1 MATKIK
7 LIADDAINAT
17 HLDSSASPQFTNLTL
32 TGNLTVQ
39 GTTTTLDTTNLQVT
53 DKNIVLN
60 YGTGDTSS
68 GVDGA
73 GITIQD
79 AVNSSTDATIS
90 WVASSDEFAF
100 SHPAS
105 IVNTVGGDTVL
116 NLTGSYGSG
125 NNVAFLGFARVG
137 GAVAGDIR
145 YTDATTDME
154 IGTSTAHKFSLKTS
168 NTKRLTV
175 DSAGK
180 VGIGIVAPTTALHV
194 SSGDGSAELILQRT
208 GAQASIWG
216 LKPYNADFYIRE
228 NGTDRITVKAG
239 GNVGIGTTDPGTK
252 LDIEGGSGGVSV
264 RVKGDVGGG
273 AYYYGYMFDGTNVR
287 GTTQTNIFYSG
298 SAIAAS
304 TTVAEYAGLRIDAPN
319 VSASGAVVTNNYAIY
334 SSGTAQK
341 SYFAGKIGIGTSS
354 PSTPLHVYSNT
365 SGVIA
370 TISGPNNY
378 NSETGISLAID
389 RAKISGVLNGS
400 GGTPGASLRF
410 HTMPNSGSL
419 TERMRIDSSGDVLIG
434 QTSQTGYG
442 FAQKLVVGD
451 GDNNDGITIQSG
463 STHQGNLAFN
473 HSDGTTAH
481 GRISYQHGTNY
492 MQFFTNNTERMRI
505 DSSGTV
511 YIGPNGSTADPRI
524 TRHSNGYDYV
534 NSGNNR
540 WLKVGASSG
549 HTNVAFQDGASGI
562 TVFETGGTEMMRID
576 TDYVVPKMNFH
587 FANNNIYAVSTTG
600 DEHSLSNGVMI
611 LKQQITVRA
620 GSKIIV
626 WYDSGQILNN
636 NQGGNGSTNSNPQ
649 IAIYVSTN
657 SSAPSRGSANMIN
670 NNTDHVMYPAGNIGN
685 ARAKM
690 HGHGATGTISSGG
703 TYYIYMYGGS
713 YNNGQFT
720 FNYQNSSGN
729 TRGSSIIW
737 AEVKA

>member
-419 TERMRIDSSGDVLIG
+419 TERMRIDSSG
-434 QTSQTGYG
+434 
-442 FAQKLVVGD
+442 
-451 GDNNDGITIQSG
+451 
-463 STHQGNLAFN
+463 
-473 HSDGTTAH
+473 
-481 GRISYQHGTNY
+481 
-492 MQFFTNNTERMRI
+492 
-505 DSSGTV
+505 TV

-649 IAIYVSTN
+649 IAIYVDSN

>member
-79 AVNSSTDATIS
+79 AVNGSTDATIS

-125 NNVAFLGFARVG
+125 NNVALLGFARSG

-154 IGTSTAHKFSLKTS
+154 IGTSTAHKFSLKTG

-175 DSAGK
+175 DTAGN
-180 VGIGIVAPTTALHV
+180 VGINDTNPDRKVSIIGDSTSNGQYPLSLDATNTDYTMEFRRNGQSEWWIKQ
-194 SSGDGSAELILQRT
+194 SSGSFRLH
-208 GAQASIWG
+208 
-216 LKPYNADFYIRE
+216 E
-228 NGTDRITVKAG
+228 NGVADHFTLKAG
-239 GNVGIGTTDPGTK
+239 GNVGIGTTDPGHK
-252 LDIEGGSGGVSV
+252 LHILEASTNSDVDYIKMEMPSWSQSTNKLKSIAWHDGSNTVAAMGTEFDGSKVNFHFHSQYSGG
-264 RVKGDVGGG
+264 
-273 AYYYGYMFDGTNVR
+273 Y
-287 GTTQTNIFYSG
+287 
-298 SAIAAS
+298 AAS
-304 TTVAEYAGLRIDAPN
+304 SVKTMSILGNGHV
-319 VSASGAVVTNNYAIY
+319 
-334 SSGTAQK
+334 
-341 SYFAGKIGIGTSS
+341 GIGTSS

-419 TERMRIDSSGDVLIG
+419 
-434 QTSQTGYG
+434 
-442 FAQKLVVGD
+442 
-451 GDNNDGITIQSG
+451 
-463 STHQGNLAFN
+463 
-473 HSDGTTAH
+473 
-481 GRISYQHGTNY
+481 
-492 MQFFTNNTERMRI
+492 TERMRI

-690 HGHGATGTISSGG
+690 HGHGATGSLSAG